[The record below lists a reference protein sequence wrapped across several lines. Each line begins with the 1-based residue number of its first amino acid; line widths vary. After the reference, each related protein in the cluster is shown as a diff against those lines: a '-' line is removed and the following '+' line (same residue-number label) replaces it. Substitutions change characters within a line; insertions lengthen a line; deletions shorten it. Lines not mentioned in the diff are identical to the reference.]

1 MNLKKKYIIKFS
13 AYFSFAIIAVLFLV
27 NVLLPQNIYA
37 SGFSMKYQ
45 SQGVSASVEA
55 GYFVGNQK
63 YKMKTTSGETFI
75 EISADGSQSGEFLPN
90 EEIVLDAKTAS
101 VVFEF
106 KVTNTASDGK
116 MLVSAFADALE
127 LENMNIDYAY
137 SFEQTTNFDDVLF
150 EQNFE
155 TKLLNANETIYVYA
169 RVMVADL
176 ANDASFNGSISVIFE
191 LG

>member
-1 MNLKKKYIIKFS
+1 MNLKKKYILKFS

-63 YKMKTTSGETFI
+63 YQMKTTSGETFI

-106 KVTNTASDGK
+106 KVTNTANGGK

-137 SFEQTTNFDDVLF
+137 SFEQTTSFDDVLF

-169 RVMVADL
+169 RVKVADL